1 MTSVI
6 IIIIIVIMISS
17 RWNLRSKRAGG
28 SHLSADNAELDHL
41 VNIRKHF

>member
-6 IIIIIVIMISS
+6 IIIIIVIMIS
-17 RWNLRSKRAGG
+17 RWNLWSKRAGG